1 MHWNGANARGLNM
14 HYLLC
19 DLTSHVPVV
28 LSRESESQRRTVG
41 SVAFIFSL
49 LQAKILQV
57 TITWMTILDFLASFC
72 NVLAG
77 EKISCIFLGINFCSE
92 SQDYV
97 WIKVIFFLL
106 EKNTISL
113 YQVGTW
119 HCRGGDGCWN
129 EGRFFAWEEA
139 NRKGFMR
146 WRRDKERKWNQAVNL
161 VAAIFDLCLSANS
174 ITTLWL
180 NVHAHYALY
189 SPSRPC
195 KYSTKYSASFCPNI
209 FFHLYCIKTLRPII
223 GERKN
228 TIFLLYNAFHS
239 QLLY

>member
-1 MHWNGANARGLNM
+1 MFLQGKRFPAYFLELISA
-14 HYLLC
+14 
-19 DLTSHVPVV
+19 
-28 LSRESESQRRTVG
+28 LSPRTVFELFF
-41 SVAFIFSL
+41 FI
-49 LQAKILQV
+49 
-57 TITWMTILDFLASFC
+57 
-72 NVLAG
+72 
-77 EKISCIFLGINFCSE
+77 
-92 SQDYV
+92 
-97 WIKVIFFLL
+97 L

-119 HCRGGDGCWN
+119 HCRGQGSCWN
-129 EGRFFAWEEA
+129 EGRFVFRLGGGQQERFYE
-139 NRKGFMR
+139 M
-146 WRRDKERKWNQAVNL
+146 KERQRKWNQAVNL